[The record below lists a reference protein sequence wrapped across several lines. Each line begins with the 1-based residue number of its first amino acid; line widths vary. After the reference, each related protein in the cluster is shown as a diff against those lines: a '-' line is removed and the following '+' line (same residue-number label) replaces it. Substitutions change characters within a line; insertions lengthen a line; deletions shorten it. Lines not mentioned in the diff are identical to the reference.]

1 VIALR
6 VIVFVGGVLIV
17 LLTLGSAV
25 RVVILP
31 RGVPSRL
38 IRVVFVT
45 MRRLFELRM
54 RRSWDYRRRDYIL
67 AFYAP
72 VSLLVTLAV
81 WIVLVGLGYTLMY
94 WALGA
99 PLVTAFELSGSSLFT
114 LGFFRPADVPSI
126 ALSYSEA
133 AIGLLLLALLI
144 TYLPSIYSAFSR
156 REAAVT
162 ALEVRAGSPPSATE
176 MLWRY
181 WVIGRLGEI
190 SEIWTRWE
198 DWFVDIEETH
208 TSFPSLVFFRSPQPD
223 HSWVTASGAVLDGA
237 ALFVSSVD
245 GPGDAQAEIMIR
257 AGYLALRRIA
267 DFFGIPYDPSP
278 KQGDPVSIT
287 REEFE
292 EALDRLAGAHLALK
306 SDRDKAWL
314 DFAGWRVNYD
324 SVLLA
329 LAGLTSAPYA
339 PWSSDRSMRSY
350 RPRMFFRI
358 RRFQTQGTGPAVGAP
373 PDPGTPSGPQG
384 DVTAPG

>member
-1 VIALR
+1 
-6 VIVFVGGVLIV
+6 
-17 LLTLGSAV
+17 
-25 RVVILP
+25 
-31 RGVPSRL
+31 
-38 IRVVFVT
+38 
-45 MRRLFELRM
+45 
-54 RRSWDYRRRDYIL
+54 
-67 AFYAP
+67 
-72 VSLLVTLAV
+72 
-81 WIVLVGLGYTLMY
+81 
-94 WALGA
+94 
-99 PLVTAFELSGSSLFT
+99 
-114 LGFFRPADVPSI
+114 VPSI

-144 TYLPSIYSAFSR
+144 TYLPSIYGAFSR

-162 ALEVRAGSPPSATE
+162 SLEVRAGSPPSATE

-181 WVIGRLGEI
+181 WVIGRLDEI
-190 SEIWTRWE
+190 GEIWTRWE

-267 DFFGIPYDPSP
+267 DFFGIPYDPDP

-287 REEFE
+287 REEFD
-292 EALDRLAGAHLALK
+292 EALDRLAGAELALK
-306 SDRDKAWL
+306 PDRDKAWR

-324 SVLLA
+324 SVLLS

-350 RPRMFFRI
+350 RPRLFVRT
-358 RRFQTQGTGPAVGAP
+358 RRWRAAGTSSDQQGGVGAP
-373 PDPGTPSGPQG
+373 R
-384 DVTAPG
+384 

>member
-1 VIALR
+1 MPRRPRPILYAALR
-6 VIVFVGGVLIV
+6 VVAVRVLVFAAGVVIV
-17 LLTLGSAV
+17 LLTLGSAI

-38 IRVVFVT
+38 IRVVFVV
-45 MRRLFELRM
+45 MRMLFELRM

-72 VSLLVTLAV
+72 VSLLATLVV
-81 WIVLVGLGYTLMY
+81 WITLVGLGYAMMY

-99 PLVTAFELSGSSLFT
+99 TFLTAFELSGSSIFT
-114 LGFFRPADVPSI
+114 LGFFRPATVPSI
-126 ALSYSEA
+126 ALSYTEA

-144 TYLPSIYSAFSR
+144 TYLPSIYGAFSR

-181 WVIGRLGEI
+181 WVIGRFDQI
-190 SEIWTRWE
+190 DEIWSRWE

-208 TSFPSLVFFRSPQPD
+208 TSIASLVFFRSPQPD
-223 HSWVTASGAVLDGA
+223 HSWVTAAGAVLDGA
-237 ALFVSSVD
+237 ALYVSSVD
-245 GPGDAQAEIMIR
+245 LPRDAQAEIMIR

-267 DFFGIPYDPSP
+267 DFFGIPYDPDP
-278 KQGDPVSIT
+278 QQGDPVSIM

-292 EALDRLAGAHLALK
+292 EALDRLASAGLAIK
-306 SDRDKAWL
+306 ADRDQAWL

-324 SVLLA
+324 SVLLTM
-329 LAGLTSAPYA
+329 AGLTSAPYA
-339 PWSSDRSMRSY
+339 PWSSDRSLRNY
-350 RPRMFFRI
+350 RPRLFPRLN
-358 RRFQTQGTGPAVGAP
+358 RKRDRSSAGAR
-373 PDPGTPSGPQG
+373 G
-384 DVTAPG
+384 